1 MKQKI
6 FDATNG
12 GLDIILYYYPQA
24 REVVEGRAKHFK
36 MRAAERTAS
45 TTVKKFGQ
53 LWYVT
58 DFGDDQTARN
68 AIDLTMRE
76 ENINF
81 SQALYLLADRFNV
94 DCGFKPEVN
103 KPDITTRTPHEDETE
118 GSITWDAKKEPE
130 ESDLQALGTYVKA
143 ETLQR
148 GLLEAATRKPDLII
162 LDLGL
167 PDGDGIE
174 FIRDLRQWSAVP
186 VIVLSA
192 RSEESDKIAALDA
205 GADDYLSKPFG
216 IGELQARLRV
226 ALRRHSATTAP
237 DPLVKFSDVT
247 VDLAARVIHRG
258 EEEVHLTPIEFR
270 LLAVLLNN
278 AGKVLTQRQ
287 LLNQVW
293 GPNAVEHSHYLRIY
307 MGHLRQKLEQDPAR
321 PRHFIT
327 ETGIGYRFML

>member
-1 MKQKI
+1 MI
-6 FDATNG
+6 VEDE
-12 GLDIILYYYPQA
+12 QA
-24 REVVEGRAKHFK
+24 IRRFL
-36 MRAAERTAS
+36 RTA
-45 TTVKKFGQ
+45 
-53 LWYVT
+53 L
-58 DFGDDQTARN
+58 
-68 AIDLTMRE
+68 E
-76 ENINF
+76 
-81 SQALYLLADRFNV
+81 ADGLRV
-94 DCGFKPEVN
+94 YE
-103 KPDITTRTPHEDETE
+103 
-118 GSITWDAKKEPE
+118 
-130 ESDLQALGTYVKA
+130 A

-167 PDGDGIE
+167 PDGDGID
-174 FIRDLRQWSAVP
+174 FIRDLRQWSAIP

-226 ALRRHSATTAP
+226 ALRRHASGASPEPVVHFAN
-237 DPLVKFSDVT
+237 VK
-247 VDLAARVIHRG
+247 VDLAARLVHRDD
-258 EEEVHLTPIEFR
+258 EEIHLTPIEFR

-307 MGHLRQKLEQDPAR
+307 MGHLRQKLELDPAR
-321 PRHFIT
+321 PRHFLT
-327 ETGIGYRFML
+327 ETGIGYRFMP

>member
-1 MKQKI
+1 V
-6 FDATNG
+6 TNV
-12 GLDIILYYYPQA
+12 LI
-24 REVVEGRAKHFK
+24 VEDEHAIRRFL
-36 MRAAERTAS
+36 RAALE
-45 TTVKKFGQ
+45 
-53 LWYVT
+53 
-58 DFGDDQTARN
+58 
-68 AIDLTMRE
+68 
-76 ENINF
+76 
-81 SQALYLLADRFNV
+81 ADGLRV
-94 DCGFKPEVN
+94 YE
-103 KPDITTRTPHEDETE
+103 
-118 GSITWDAKKEPE
+118 
-130 ESDLQALGTYVKA
+130 A

-167 PDGDGIE
+167 PDGDGID
-174 FIRDLRQWSAVP
+174 FIRDLRQWSAIP

-226 ALRRHSATTAP
+226 ALRRHASGASP
-237 DPLVKFSDVT
+237 EPVVHFSNVK
-247 VDLAARVIHRG
+247 VDIAARLVHRG
-258 EEEVHLTPIEFR
+258 DEEIHLTPIEFR

-321 PRHFIT
+321 PRHFLT
-327 ETGIGYRFML
+327 ETGIGYRFMP